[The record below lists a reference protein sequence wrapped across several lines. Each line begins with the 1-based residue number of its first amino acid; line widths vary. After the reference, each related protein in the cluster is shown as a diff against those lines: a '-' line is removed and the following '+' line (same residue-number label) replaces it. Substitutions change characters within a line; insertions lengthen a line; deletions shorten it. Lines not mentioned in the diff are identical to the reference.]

1 MENVTIKDLLTK
13 MPKVVHLKVFTT
25 KEASA
30 DNKTYVRCPACED
43 VVVMI
48 KELAKNANKKID
60 WEEISIIA
68 DEDKAKC
75 KKYGVDRA
83 PTILFTDYNIRY
95 TGAPI
100 GLETAP
106 FIQTLLWVASG
117 ETAFGSSFDDQ
128 LARIKK
134 KANLRII
141 VTPTCPYCAQ
151 TVLMEN
157 ALAIES
163 KDKISVEIVESYENP
178 DIARQYEV
186 TGVPVTIVNDS
197 NKIVGVPNLAMLL
210 MNMTEDKSKLNEL
223 YG

>member
-1 MENVTIKDLLTK
+1 MKAFYMENVTIKDLLSK
-13 MPKVVHLKVFTT
+13 MPKIVHLKVFTT
-25 KEASA
+25 KEAGES
-30 DNKTYVRCPACED
+30 NKSIRCPACED
-43 VVVMI
+43 VVVMVR
-48 KELAKNANKKID
+48 ELAKNANKKID
-60 WEEISIIA
+60 WEEISIIT
-68 DEDKAKC
+68 DEEKC
-75 KKYGVDRA
+75 KKYGVTRA

-106 FIQTLLWVASG
+106 FIQTLLWVSSG

-157 ALAIES
+157 ALTIQS
-163 KDKISVEIVESYENP
+163 KNKISVE
-178 DIARQYEV
+178 
-186 TGVPVTIVNDS
+186 
-197 NKIVGVPNLAMLL
+197 
-210 MNMTEDKSKLNEL
+210 
-223 YG
+223 